1 VRRFAPA
8 CGLAVTLALAAAFV
22 VVLSNSPEVMRA
34 LTNADLLL
42 PVSFASDVIRHGA
55 AARYFQLPR
64 VPSLVP
70 DIGVVLLL
78 EGMFGNWR
86 LAMLGYA
93 AAAFMALVT
102 VGGAIAAQLAGR
114 SLAIGTATVLGLTV
128 ALLGVLWPT
137 GTAGIY
143 LLVLAPVIHS
153 GPFVLALA
161 ALLLARAA
169 AQREPRGGGRLV
181 LLGAMAAAGTLSDK
195 MFLGAFLPPLLAA
208 LGASVW
214 LNQMPYR
221 PALRVAGVALAGV
234 ALGWIA
240 DRRLFAGLL
249 LRQPDLALDW
259 SDMPDRIGG
268 FLRQP
273 MLPYFAVAG
282 LLVPLLPLLAWR
294 RTPARVFWWTAIAT
308 TLPAFL
314 GLAAILWVDDSSV
327 RYMQPVLWLPLFAV
341 AGLLLTTPPVRRNTA
356 ALATALVA
364 ALAGWVLLQPWP
376 QPAILAWRDPLAACL
391 QQAHARGLLH
401 DGLAGYWQARPVEAS
416 TDWSLQVDQVTP
428 NGNAYLWG
436 NNRYWYGHARD
447 DPRQP
452 PNTDFIVAAQL
463 DASAVH
469 KLYGAP
475 ATIMPCPGSEVWL
488 YLPGHLH
495 PVLRSVS
502 PEALPPGL

>member
-1 VRRFAPA
+1 
-8 CGLAVTLALAAAFV
+8 
-22 VVLSNSPEVMRA
+22 MRL
-34 LTNADLLL
+34 LTDADLLL
-42 PVSFASDVIRHGA
+42 PASFASDVIRHGA
-55 AARYFQLPR
+55 VARYFQLPR
-64 VPSLVP
+64 MPSLVP
-70 DIGVVLLL
+70 DVAVVMAL
-78 EGMFGNWR
+78 EGVFGNWR

-114 SLAIGTATVLGLTV
+114 SLTVGTATVLGLTA
-128 ALLGVLWPT
+128 ALLGVLWPL

-143 LLVLAPVIHS
+143 LLALAPVIHS
-153 GPFVLALA
+153 GPFILALA

-169 AQREPRGGGRLV
+169 AQRERPGGGRLV

-208 LGASVW
+208 LGVSVRFGQ
-214 LNQMPYR
+214 LRCR
-221 PALRVAGVALAGV
+221 PALRVAGVGLAGV
-234 ALGWIA
+234 ALGWVA
-240 DRRLFAGLL
+240 DRRLFAGPL
-249 LRQPDLALDW
+249 LRQPDLALNW
-259 SDMPDRIGG
+259 PDMPDHIAG

-273 MLPYFAVAG
+273 TLPYLAAAS
-282 LLVPLLPLLAWR
+282 LLLPLLAWR
-294 RTPARVFWWTAIAT
+294 RTPARVFWWTAIAAI
-308 TLPAFL
+308 LPAFL
-314 GLAAILWVDDSSV
+314 GLSAILWVDNLSA
-327 RYMQPVLWLPLFAV
+327 RYMQPALWLPLFAA
-341 AGLLLTTPPVRRNTA
+341 AGLLLTAPPVRRNA
-356 ALATALVA
+356 AAVATALVA

-376 QPAILAWRDPLAACL
+376 RPTILAWQDPLAACL

-436 NNRYWYGHARD
+436 NNRYWYRHARD
-447 DPRQP
+447 DPGQP

-463 DASAVH
+463 DAAAIH

-488 YLPGHLH
+488 YPPGHLH

-502 PEALPPGL
+502 PEALPPGS